1 MCGATFPVIKFTDS
15 VTDSNHSDSVC
26 VDSEDTSQHA
36 HTPAALTDIPLVDIQ
51 DTAHKASVPTTAR
64 SSHGRITIAPLPDSI
79 PLEQVHDSYGRRIN
93 YLRISLTDVC
103 NLRCVYCM
111 PEDMTFRPRD
121 ELMTDEEIIKLV
133 QIGASLGVNKIR
145 LTGGEPTIRPNVVE
159 IVREIARTPGIK
171 DIAMTTNGLLLD
183 KLAQPL
189 ADAGLKRVNISI
201 DTMDPDKFHSLTRWG
216 NIDELWRGIRAAEA
230 AGLTPIKLNSV
241 VVRNFNDSDDMVQL
255 ARLTLENDWEVRF
268 IEMMPFGEISDFQ
281 QTNVVT
287 FQEMKERIEMV
298 FGPLEEVGYDFVDP
312 SRPFRIP
319 GAMGTL
325 GFISSVT
332 EPFCQGCGR
341 IRLTA
346 DGKLR
351 LCLLR
356 EDEVDLLAPMRA
368 GASLEELRELMRD
381 GSYHKP
387 WGHGLAD
394 GLIAAN
400 RVMNQIGG

>member
-1 MCGATFPVIKFTDS
+1 MIKIDKQN
-15 VTDSNHSDSVC
+15 VTKGS
-26 VDSEDTSQHA
+26 
-36 HTPAALTDIPLVDIQ
+36 TPGFGIENIPLVSKPGGAMPPK
-51 DTAHKASVPTTAR
+51 THYGS
-64 SSHGRITIAPLPDSI
+64 ITVAPLPDGFPI
-79 PLEQVHDSYGRRIN
+79 EEVHDSYGRRIN

-111 PEDMTFRPRD
+111 PEDMTFRPRQ
-121 ELMTDEEIIKLV
+121 EIMTDEEIITLV
-133 QIGASLGVNKIR
+133 RVGASLGVNKIR

-189 ADAGLKRVNISI
+189 ADAGLKRVNVSI
-201 DTMDPDKFHSLTRWG
+201 DTMDPEKFHRITRWG
-216 NIDELWRGIRAAEA
+216 HIDDLWRGIRATEA
-230 AGLTPIKLNSV
+230 AGMTPLKLNSV
-241 VVRNFNDSDDMVQL
+241 VVRNFNDNEDMIQL
-255 ARLTLENDWEVRF
+255 ARLTLENDWDVRF
-268 IEMMPFGEISDFQ
+268 IEMMPFGEIADFQ

-287 FQEMKERIEMV
+287 FREMKERIEGA
-298 FGPLEEVGYDFVDP
+298 FGPLEEASYDFVDP

-341 IRLTA
+341 VRLTA

-356 EDEVDLLAPMRA
+356 EDEVDLLTPLRA
-368 GASLEELRELMRD
+368 GASFEELRVLMRE
-381 GSYHKP
+381 GSFHKP
-387 WGHGLAD
+387 WGHGLD
-394 GLIAAN
+394 QGIIAGN